1 MVKMERDPFNYI
13 NPNPEQR
20 WSPLDDNPDK
30 DKERQKK
37 PEKPKK
43 RWFEDDKPEDTE
55 EKPKKSPKPSKD
67 TAPQRAKK
75 PEAKTREERQQEL
88 PELDSEE
95 FERLNDE
102 QQKHVVAR
110 HIVAR
115 RAIELEAE
123 IEELPPGSP
132 EAVELAANL
141 ALIDALDEKLANPEL
156 EVGEAVEEA
165 YQDIMQEL
173 EQVMNPAEED
183 ELPQDEEDPLE
194 ELLRPKKTSPT
205 TKPKTNKKAP
215 KKTAQT
221 PKTHSGS
228 QSTAS
233 TSSASSGPES
243 TPSQAERTAGTTSSY
258 ETHSPAQTES
268 PATVAEEVEASKTV
282 RRRRASNVVVTNA
295 LTEMFDRS
303 RSEASASSHE
313 TSPLP
318 TSQSR
323 PERIVNPVKRSIE
336 EKEAKIRQIA
346 TKHVVRAPFEAPTA
360 TFETPQSSHYERPSV
375 RVETLAHQ
383 GAPGPERSQPL
394 SQETSRNL
402 KQASTSELLEIGSRI
417 RVDGRSLR
425 DLFNSNEIDRKGLSK
440 IVAEALKGGD
450 VKRVFKKVQLGEEA
464 KRGRKFE
471 MRHDDPK
478 KLPFADVK
486 THDGDQTHTARTSQ
500 LLEALHAVQRT
511 TTQSPDGAAHVPDK
525 KQLETA
531 VTQQRRAAY
540 ISAVAVATVAI
551 GTVVAVL
558 LFML

>member
-1 MVKMERDPFNYI
+1 MERDPFNYI
-13 NPNPEQR
+13 EPNPER
-20 WSPLDDNPDK
+20 GLSPLEEGPDK
-30 DKERQKK
+30 DKEREKK

-43 RWFEDDKPEDTE
+43 RWFEDDTPEE
-55 EKPKKSPKPSKD
+55 PEKKPKNKKAEADKD
-67 TAPQRAKK
+67 PNTKK
-75 PEAKTREERQQEL
+75 TKAPEAKTREERRQEL

-95 FERLNDE
+95 FEQLNDE

-115 RAIELEAE
+115 RTVELEAE

-132 EAVELAANL
+132 EAIELAANL
-141 ALIDALDEKLANPEL
+141 ALIDALDEKLADPEL

-173 EQVMNPAEED
+173 ERVMNPAEEED

-194 ELLRPKKTSPT
+194 ELLRPKKTSST
-205 TKPKTNKKAP
+205 TKSKADKKAS
-215 KKTAQT
+215 KKTVPT
-221 PKTHSGS
+221 PKTRSGS
-228 QSTAS
+228 QPTTSTG
-233 TSSASSGPES
+233 SASPVPEPGPSRAENASGP
-243 TPSQAERTAGTTSSY
+243 AGSY
-258 ETHSPAQTES
+258 ETGSSTPTEA
-268 PATVAEEVEASKTV
+268 PATVAEEVETSKTV
-282 RRRRASNVVVTNA
+282 RRRRASNIVVSNA

-303 RSEASASSHE
+303 RSEAPTSSNHE
-313 TSPLP
+313 VSSLP
-318 TSQSR
+318 TSQPG
-323 PERIVNPVKRSIE
+323 PERIINPVKRSIE
-336 EKEAKIRQIA
+336 EKEATIRQLA
-346 TKHVVRAPFEAPTA
+346 TKHVVRAPFEAPVA
-360 TFETPQSSHYERPSV
+360 TFETPQPSHYERPSV
-375 RVETLAHQ
+375 HVETLTHQ
-383 GAPGPERSQPL
+383 RSPHPEGSQPL
-394 SQETSRNL
+394 SQETTRNL
-402 KQASTSELLEIGSRI
+402 QQASTAELLAIGSKI
-417 RVDGRSLR
+417 KIDGLNLR

-511 TTQSPDGAAHVPDK
+511 TSHEVGTHVPDK

-540 ISAVAVATVAI
+540 ISAAAVATLAI
-551 GTVVAVL
+551 GTVLAVL
-558 LFML
+558 FFVL